1 MKGVEVVTMGCRLN
15 AFESEVIRQHATA
28 ADVENTIIVN
38 TCAVTSEAERQ
49 ARQTIRRLRR
59 DNPGTRIVISGCAA
73 QIHPERFADMK
84 EVDQVLGN
92 IEKLQPESFVV
103 NGAAETIQV
112 SNIMDVSEMTPVSVQ
127 AFGSRVRA
135 LVQVQQGCDHRC
147 TFCIIPFGRGNSRS
161 ARSEIIVAQIQVL
174 VAAGHQEA
182 VLTGVDI
189 SSYGQ
194 DLANRSSL
202 GDLVTAI
209 LRQVPALPRL
219 RLSSLDPAVVDHAL
233 LDVISCEPRLMPHLH
248 LSLQSGNDLIL
259 KRMKRRHRRADAVA
273 LCAEI
278 RRRRPDVV
286 FGADLIVG
294 FPTETDAMFDDTLA
308 LIADC
313 GLTHLHVFPY
323 SPRPGT
329 PAVRMPEVPP
339 QVRKERARRL
349 RAAGEDAFSSE
360 LDSRVGTHANIL
372 AETGGRGYTEHFIPA
387 ELSNAVPPGDIVRAL
402 ISGHDGRR
410 LQTEISG

>member
-329 PAVRMPEVPP
+329 PAARMPEVPP

>member
-1 MKGVEVVTMGCRLN
+1 MKGVDVVTMGCRLN

-92 IEKLQPESFVV
+92 IEKLQPESFVAD
-103 NGAAETIQV
+103 GAAETIRV

-161 ARSEIIVAQIQVL
+161 TRSKIIVAQVQDL

-194 DLANRSSL
+194 DLANRPSL
-202 GDLVTAI
+202 GDLVTEI
-209 LRQVPALPRL
+209 LRQVPELPRL

-259 KRMKRRHRRADAVA
+259 KRMKRRHTRADAVA

-286 FGADLIVG
+286 FGADLIAG

-329 PAVRMPEVPP
+329 PAARMPQVPP
-339 QVRKERARRL
+339 QLRKERARRL
-349 RAAGEDAFSSE
+349 RAAGEDAFASY
-360 LDSRVGTHANIL
+360 LKSRVGTRATIL
-372 AETGGRGYTEHFIPA
+372 AETGGRGYTEHFISA
-387 ELSNAVPPGDIVRAL
+387 ELSNNVPPGDIVRAL
-402 ISGHDGRR
+402 ISGHDGQR
-410 LQTEISG
+410 LQTEILG